1 LQTSLSTK
9 LWSYVFIFLKEL
21 FLVLGFSMRYLDLK
35 RRIRDVRMWA
45 IQGIAEAGSGHPGA
59 SFSAAEI
66 MGTLYFR
73 RMKHDPSRPDW
84 DERDYFVNSKAH
96 SAPGFYSTLAVA
108 GYFPPDEIRTL
119 RQLGSRLQGHPVRY
133 SEHQKH
139 HSVPGVEYS
148 GGSEGIGLSV
158 GIGIA
163 LAHKL
168 DAKKNRVFVLI
179 GDGESNEGQ
188 IWEASMA
195 AGKFKL
201 DNLVAILDRNRIQQD
216 GFTEDIMPLDPT
228 KDKWAAF
235 NWQVFEIDGHKVEQ
249 IVDALNKAARVHD
262 KPVMI
267 IANTIKGNGIRH
279 MANNPQWHGKAP
291 PKRHTEVLL
300 EELDSECLIAP
311 SIIAGERENYEDKI
325 RKVEREGVD
334 MIHLDV
340 MDGRFV
346 PNTTFFAAT
355 IKKLRP
361 STSLPFDAHLMI
373 EKPLKHLQEYIDAR
387 CDVITVHAEAC
398 TENEFREIQ
407 ERLVEA
413 GISPGIAINPG
424 TDVPKWLYRCLHDL
438 DVIIVMSVNPGFA
451 GQKFM
456 PEVLPKMVAVN
467 KELRENGFKGYIEA
481 DGGIDAI
488 TLQQAYDAG
497 GRIFVAGAAVY
508 GAGDI
513 HGSVI
518 QLRHKAGVALEKRL
532 LNHATQLNIR
542 PDWMKARKH
551 ILIPYANELGIE
563 EELHAI
569 K

>member
-1 LQTSLSTK
+1 M
-9 LWSYVFIFLKEL
+9 
-21 FLVLGFSMRYLDLK
+21 GFNMRYLDLK

-73 RMKHDPSRPDW
+73 KMKHEPSNPTWED
-84 DERDYFVNSKAH
+84 RDYFINSKAH
-96 SAPGFYSTLAVA
+96 SAPGFYSTLAMA
-108 GYFPPDEIRTL
+108 GYFPPEELRTL
-119 RQLGSRLQGHPVRY
+119 RKLGSRLQGHPVRF
-133 SEHQKH
+133 SERQRD

-163 LAHKL
+163 LAKRL
-168 DAKKNRVFVLI
+168 DDRENRIYVLI

-201 DNLVAILDRNRIQQD
+201 DNIVAVLDRNRIQQD

-235 NWQVFEIDGHKVEQ
+235 NWQVFEVDGHRVEQ
-249 IVDALNKAARVHD
+249 IVDALNRAAQIHD

-267 IANTIKGNGIRH
+267 VANTVKGNGIRH

-291 PKRHTEVLL
+291 PRKHTPILL
-300 EELDSECLIAP
+300 EELESEMLIAP

-325 RKVEREGVD
+325 RKVEREGVE

-346 PNTTFFAAT
+346 PNTTFFADT
-355 IKKLRP
+355 IKKLRRL
-361 STSLPFDAHLMI
+361 TSLPFDAHLMI
-373 EKPLKHLQEYIDAR
+373 ERPLEQVQEYIDAR
-387 CDVITVHAEAC
+387 CDIITVHAEAC
-398 TENEFREIQ
+398 TGEEFVEIQ
-407 ERLVEA
+407 DKLIA
-413 GISPGIAINPG
+413 NGISPGIAINPA
-424 TDVPKWLYRCLHDL
+424 TDVPDWLYSCLHDL

-456 PEVLPKMVAVN
+456 PEVIPKMVSLN
-467 KELRENGFKGYIEA
+467 KKLRERGFKGYIEA
-481 DGGIDAI
+481 DGGIDAT
-488 TLQQAYDAG
+488 TLQQVYDAG
-497 GRIFVAGAAVY
+497 ARIFVAGNAVY
-508 GAGDI
+508 GGGDI
-513 HGSVI
+513 HGAII
-518 QLRHKAGVALEKRL
+518 QLRHKAAVALERKL
-532 LNHATQLNIR
+532 LDHSTHLGIR
-542 PDWMKARKH
+542 TDWMKARKH
-551 ILIPYANELGIE
+551 ILIPYANEIGIE
-563 EELHAI
+563 DELHAI